1 MPRDTSILRLSRLSL
16 AGLAMLLAMLLAIP
30 TLLAGCAAS
39 TELSQTRTAGRSV
52 KIQLWQPK
60 ERKIEFFEVSNQ
72 GVFGCSGGVAAQ
84 GQQVTWARELT
95 PEEIARLLD
104 PMSGKA
110 WWTELREAAKGA
122 PDDDELPRTQIWF
135 LGPGAD
141 EEISFHGSLPQVT
154 PIIEAMRSI
163 AMARFNPNLDALPRA
178 GEAFPR

>member
-1 MPRDTSILRLSRLSL
+1 MTPRAASRLAFACASL
-16 AGLAMLLAMLLAIP
+16 AVAVVVALLVG
-30 TLLAGCAAS
+30 GCAS
-39 TELSQTRTAGRSV
+39 GTEVSQTRTAGRSV
-52 KIQLWQPK
+52 KIQVWQPK
-60 ERKIEFFEVSNQ
+60 EQRIEFFEVSNQ

-104 PMSGKA
+104 PMSSKA
-110 WWTELREAAKGA
+110 WWTELREAAKGS
-122 PDDDELPRTQIWF
+122 PDDDDLPRTQIWF

-141 EEISFHGSLPQVT
+141 QEISFHGSLPQVT